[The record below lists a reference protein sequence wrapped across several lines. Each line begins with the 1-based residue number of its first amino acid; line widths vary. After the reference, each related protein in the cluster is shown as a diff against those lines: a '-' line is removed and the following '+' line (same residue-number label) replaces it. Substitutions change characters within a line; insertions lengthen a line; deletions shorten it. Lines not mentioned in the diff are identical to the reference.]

1 MKRQLMKVQLGNK
14 MLIGAALVV
23 VVSLAE
29 VSSETSWRRFVDY
42 FLIVAMSALII
53 LSLVN
58 RRRQDE
64 SAP

>member
-1 MKRQLMKVQLGNK
+1 MKRWLMKVQLGNK

-29 VSSETSWRRFVDY
+29 VPSETSWRRFVDY